1 MSSQGYLTAP
11 VHRGNAAS
19 WPHLLKESRLR
30 TRTPPILPMSARMFH
45 LLLLNVSEAEE
56 SRTTSEAGIL
66 RIKAYLPLATVN
78 LSEHLALPGCGTG
91 ASVSSE

>member
-1 MSSQGYLTAP
+1 
-11 VHRGNAAS
+11 
-19 WPHLLKESRLR
+19 
-30 TRTPPILPMSARMFH
+30 MFH

-66 RIKAYLPLATVN
+66 RIEAYLPLATVN